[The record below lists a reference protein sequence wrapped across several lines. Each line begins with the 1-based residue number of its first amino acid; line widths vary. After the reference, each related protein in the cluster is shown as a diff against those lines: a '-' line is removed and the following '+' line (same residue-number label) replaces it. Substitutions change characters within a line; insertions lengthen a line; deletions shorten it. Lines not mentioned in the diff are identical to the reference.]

1 LIRLAHSQLK
11 RDVNVSTNS
20 HPPKTQSGFF
30 NDLGELGGNHAQ
42 FSEVCTALYERELLF
57 IAHSG
62 ISNASILKRRIGG
75 LPHHIRSVARF
86 FVTNPTPLSTDTYN
100 GSWYA
105 KQSKSAP
112 RLPQDAETTV
122 QWFKKHA
129 DYGLVVP
136 VLIQTIEGI
145 HLELDAID
153 KTMLVD
159 DLVHLN
165 KHGWFTIDGTG
176 REPNRGARQ
185 ATQSAGSSL
194 NGLVESSIEG
204 SVEDSHEGAHGNHGG
219 FDRKTLLKPTK
230 TIMASACS
238 GHAWNFKSRV
248 SPRALS
254 IREMRLSTQINW
266 KNFTLP
272 K

>member
-1 LIRLAHSQLK
+1 MPR
-11 RDVNVSTNS
+11 RDINVSRNN
-20 HPPKTQSGFF
+20 HPPITQSGFF

-75 LPHHIRSVARF
+75 LPYHIKSVARYL
-86 FVTNPTPLSTDTYN
+86 VTNPTPLSTDNYN

-105 KQSKSAP
+105 KQPKSAP
-112 RLPQDAETTV
+112 RPPQDTNTTA
-122 QWFKKHA
+122 QWFRKNA
-129 DYGLVVP
+129 DYGLIVP
-136 VLIQTIEGI
+136 VLIKTIEGI

-153 KTMLVD
+153 KTALVD
-159 DLVHLN
+159 NLVHLN
-165 KHGWFTIDGTG
+165 KHGWFTI
-176 REPNRGARQ
+176 EGASQETQQKTRQ
-185 ATQSAGSSL
+185 VIKSG
-194 NGLVESSIEG
+194 EG
-204 SVEDSHEGAHGNHGG
+204 SDDASHQSSYESALSHERAYALENNGA
-219 FDRKTLLKPTK
+219 FDSKILLKPTK
-230 TIMASACS
+230 TTMASACS

-266 KNFTLP
+266 KNFTLL

>member
-1 LIRLAHSQLK
+1 MQSQSK

-75 LPHHIRSVARF
+75 LPHHIRSVARY

-105 KQSKSAP
+105 KQPKSAP
-112 RLPQDAETTV
+112 RLPQNADATA
-122 QWFKKHA
+122 QWFRKHA
-129 DYGLVVP
+129 DYGLIVP
-136 VLIQTIEGI
+136 VLVKTIEGI

-159 DLVHLN
+159 DVVHLN
-165 KHGWFTIDGTG
+165 KHGWFTVDGV
-176 REPNRGARQ
+176 NRGNSQEANRRNKQ
-185 ATQSAGSSL
+185 ASHSI
-194 NGLVESSIEG
+194 ESSDEESRESG
-204 SVEDSHEGAHGNHGG
+204 LENYGAFNS
-219 FDRKTLLKPTK
+219 KTLLKPTK

-266 KNFTLP
+266 KNFTLL

>member
-1 LIRLAHSQLK
+1 
-11 RDVNVSTNS
+11 VSTNS

-75 LPHHIRSVARF
+75 LPHHIRSVARY

-105 KQSKSAP
+105 KQPKSAP
-112 RLPQDAETTV
+112 RLPQDADATA
-122 QWFKKHA
+122 QWFRKHA
-129 DYGLVVP
+129 DYGLIVP
-136 VLIQTIEGI
+136 VLVKTIEGVY
-145 HLELDAID
+145 LELDAID

-159 DLVHLN
+159 DVVHLN
-165 KHGWFTIDGTG
+165 KHGWFSIDGISLG
-176 REPNRGARQ
+176 NNQEAYQNDRQ
-185 ATQSAGSSL
+185 ASH
-194 NGLVESSIEG
+194 SIE
-204 SVEDSHEGAHGNHGG
+204 SPYKSPLKHSHEESREGELENHST
-219 FDRKTLLKPTK
+219 FDSKTLLKPTK

-266 KNFTLP
+266 KNFTLF